1 MIWAR
6 TAHYL
11 SKILVIKSGHR
22 LSYQYH
28 REKHESI
35 HVLEGSVELEFEY
48 LGQRQTRRLKAGET
62 FHIPPAMKHRMTAL
76 SDCQV
81 LEVSTPHPDD
91 VVRLE
96 DAYGRAR
103 VTPSLASSG
112 ASRESVRNG

>member
-1 MIWAR
+1 MIWAS

-11 SKILVIKSGHR
+11 SKILVIKAGHH

-35 HVLEGSVELEFEY
+35 RVLEGSMELEFEC
-48 LGQRQTRRLKAGET
+48 LGQRQTRRLKSGDT
-62 FHIPPAMKHRMTAL
+62 FYIPPTMKHRMTAL

-96 DAYGRAR
+96 DAYGRVK
-103 VTPSLASSG
+103 VT
-112 ASRESVRNG
+112 ESIQNG